1 MNRIDNF
8 KTFEGKFWDKNK
20 YQRKRNKVLRQ
31 GDILIKRELKKYL
44 LKKFSFQYSVYIW
57 KGNHENYEEIDV
69 SDFELIDIYLEHQ
82 FTWTSDK
89 SVGVFIYLIFVD
101 KDGEKI
107 AVHFNDKTPTEKMG
121 DLEYDIKPWEK
132 NEKVLRGDY
141 MDHPDYE
148 KEDFEGD
155 KIYPRKNGWIDLV
168 PNEYKTTEFLKE
180 VKSILEMVNDQY
192 R

>member
-8 KTFEGKFWDKNK
+8 KTFEGKFWDKNT
-20 YQRKRNKVLRQ
+20 YQRKRNKVLRE
-31 GDILIKRELKKYL
+31 GDILIKQLLKKYL
-44 LKKFSFQYSVYIW
+44 LNKFSFQYAVYIW
-57 KGNHENYEEIDV
+57 KSNHENYEEIDV
-69 SDFELIDIYLEHQ
+69 ADFELIDIYLEHQ

-101 KDGEKI
+101 KDGDKI
-107 AVHFNDKTPTEKMG
+107 AVHFIDKTPTEKMG
-121 DLEYDIKPWEK
+121 NLEYDIKPWEK
-132 NEKVLRGDY
+132 NEKTLHGDY

-180 VKSILEMVNDQY
+180 VKSILEMLNDQFD
-192 R
+192 